1 MSRESEPNFLH
12 HVVSDPLLFNLFFQL
27 TNMIWGDEGE
37 TDDHI
42 VPFKVRNRKEQGD
55 ESNKAV
61 KPAESKTHLH
71 DSKLGGSSSGQ
82 NIECMS
88 SWPDSSVSN
97 ARKADPG
104 PGSSEPAR
112 YDSTRSGA
120 FLETVLFY
128 LGTFFQILIMF
139 KVCVCVCGRLVFTR
153 ESV

>member
-1 MSRESEPNFLH
+1 MFYI
-12 HVVSDPLLFNLFFQL
+12 HVDVITCLSLIPCCLTCFFQL
-27 TNMIWGDEGE
+27 TNMIWGDDGE
-37 TDDHI
+37 TGDHI
-42 VPFKVRNRKEQGD
+42 VPFKVRNRKEQGE

-61 KPAESKTHLH
+61 KPAEQKTTHLH

-82 NIECMS
+82 NIECMT

-128 LGTFFQILIMF
+128 LGTFLENSNH
-139 KVCVCVCGRLVFTR
+139 V
-153 ESV
+153 

>member
-1 MSRESEPNFLH
+1 MFYI
-12 HVVSDPLLFNLFFQL
+12 HVDVITCLSLIPCCLTCFFQL
-27 TNMIWGDEGE
+27 TNMIWGDDGE
-37 TDDHI
+37 TGDHI
-42 VPFKVRNRKEQGD
+42 VPFKVRNRKEQGE

-61 KPAESKTHLH
+61 KPAEQKTTHLH

-82 NIECMS
+82 NIECMT

-120 FLETVLFY
+120 FLETVLFL
-128 LGTFFQILIMF
+128 LGYVSF
-139 KVCVCVCGRLVFTR
+139 KF
-153 ESV
+153 